1 MASPSKM
8 PMIGDEYKKLRDDLM
23 LLAYSA
29 LDEAV
34 DRQALYQ
41 KATALGTTMMRKF
54 SSLEGE
60 KTGLRRKLA
69 ETMQREARLQG
80 EVDTLKATIDFL
92 HDDKVPECGTKAIP
106 SVEAN
111 SAAAEGEREEIPSTS
126 NKEFEITVA
135 ELPSAAISSAKKVG

>member
-8 PMIGDEYKKLRDDLM
+8 PIINDEYKKLRDDLM

-34 DRQALYQ
+34 DRQCLYQ
-41 KATALGTTMMRKF
+41 KATALGTTVMRKF

-69 ETMQREARLQG
+69 ETMQREVKLQG
-80 EVDTLKATIDFL
+80 EKMQLKQTLQMLKG
-92 HDDKVPECGTKAIP
+92 KRSPV
-106 SVEAN
+106 
-111 SAAAEGEREEIPSTS
+111 R
-126 NKEFEITVA
+126 
-135 ELPSAAISSAKKVG
+135 AKKLDVS

>member
-8 PMIGDEYKKLRDDLM
+8 PIINDEYKKLRDDLM

-34 DRQALYQ
+34 DRQCLYQ
-41 KATALGTTMMRKF
+41 KATALGTTVMRKF

-69 ETMQREARLQG
+69 ETMQREKLQFKQ
-80 EVDTLKATIDFL
+80 TRQMLKG
-92 HDDKVPECGTKAIP
+92 KRSPV
-106 SVEAN
+106 
-111 SAAAEGEREEIPSTS
+111 R
-126 NKEFEITVA
+126 
-135 ELPSAAISSAKKVG
+135 AKKLDVS